1 MTRHLKESN
10 VDMSQPSLE
19 LTDSGHPNSHRV
31 METAAPVIR
40 PEQDYLKTHHI
51 DDFKRELNDLR
62 KDLDNWKNSNTNV
75 TWEKKAS
82 LPRGIDYPDKEGRSL
97 LEDSVKGMKT
107 SHMCFSEFP
116 HHLNTLLPNYIK
128 ITRPQLE
135 EAKLHLI
142 GAIKLTTRKSNTLK
156 KFIYGHSDERDG
168 ILVWIDLCECQDNDG
183 NVEVREA
190 CLIRI
195 PNQTYTRDYPGGLMR
210 YLDDMDDAYAGLDV
224 LGNVFTPRQKMQNL
238 LNNIQSSDIDSYL
251 VSHCRDFFTTFEQC
265 VTYLRKEA
273 VRRVDFVG
281 QLGTR
286 KSKKSKESQ
295 SELGIDDLVISCKD
309 LNLEPTVNN
318 MRMINKV
325 MTGKR
330 KSESHISSKV
340 WKQQVEFFGIERMRE
355 FIKFLNKQQG
365 VLKSIEC
372 PNMNLPPIVAKQYHK
387 GTANLTAQVEET
399 DDMSLSSDDS
409 MYGQEAIDRMK
420 HVIDQTCWSGIH
432 DSP

>member
-1 MTRHLKESN
+1 MY
-10 VDMSQPSLE
+10 
-19 LTDSGHPNSHRV
+19 
-31 METAAPVIR
+31 A
-40 PEQDYLKTHHI
+40 DYLFDKRFQKLYVKYGPAQTI
-51 DDFKRELNDLR
+51 DH
-62 KDLDNWKNSNTNV
+62 
-75 TWEKKAS
+75 
-82 LPRGIDYPDKEGRSL
+82 P
-97 LEDSVKGMKT
+97 
-107 SHMCFSEFP
+107 
-116 HHLNTLLPNYIK
+116 LLPKYIK
-128 ITRPQLE
+128 ITLPQLE
-135 EAKLHLI
+135 EAKVHLF
-142 GAIKLTTRKSNTLK
+142 GAIKLTTKKSNTVK
-156 KFIYGHSDERDG
+156 KFIYRHSDERDG

-190 CLIRI
+190 HLIRI
-195 PNQTYTRDYPGGLMR
+195 TNQPYTRDYPGGLMR

-295 SELGIDDLVISCKD
+295 SELGIEDLVISCKD

-330 KSESHISSKV
+330 KSESHIPSKV
-340 WKQQVEFFGIERMRE
+340 WKQQVEFFGIEKMRE
-355 FIKFLNKQQG
+355 FIKFLNKQHG
-365 VLKSIEC
+365 VLKSTNR
-372 PNMNLPPIVAKQYHK
+372 PNMNQPPIVPKQYHK
-387 GTANLTAQVEET
+387 ATANLTTQVEET